1 MELGTAVF
9 LSAVLLSIVGLY
21 AATKDRW
28 NWKKI
33 LLWPLGVIV
42 ALAVLVGGG
51 YYIYYQIDQGPKP
64 QTSFWDIPLD
74 ATEAEVRFLRGEPTK
89 RVGTLWVYET
99 KPSYGDSFSY
109 VVRFADDGKLR
120 YVMYLGSGSSMPYL
134 QGISNYSSQETI
146 LEKFGKPTNT
156 STSKDGLK
164 RLLSYATYNLV
175 FELEQNHI
183 RALGMYNGKGT
194 PMRYSEEAQ

>member
-9 LSAVLLSIVGLY
+9 LSAVLLSMVGLY

-51 YYIYYQIDQGPKP
+51 YYTYYQIDQRPKP
-64 QTSFWDIPLD
+64 QTSFWGIPLN
-74 ATEAEVRFLRGEPTK
+74 ATETEVRFLKGEPTK
-89 RVGTLWVYET
+89 RDGTLWVYDT
-99 KPSYGDSFSY
+99 DPSSRDGAWYI
-109 VVRFADDGKLR
+109 VRFADDGSLR
-120 YVMYLGSGSSMPYL
+120 YVMYSGRGSSIPYL
-134 QGISNYSSQETI
+134 QGISDYSSQETI
-146 LEKFGKPTNT
+146 LEKFGKPTNV

-164 RLLSYATYNLV
+164 RLLSYAKYNLV
-175 FELEQNHI
+175 FELVQN
-183 RALGMYNGKGT
+183 RVQALGMYDGKGEA
-194 PMRYSEEAQ
+194 MRYSEEAQ